1 MSKQIG
7 VIFGG
12 PSPEHDISILTG
24 LQGVRILS
32 KKYEVFSLYWS
43 KDNKWYLV
51 DNQNESVDFLDNN
64 EIFKNNLELKFN
76 ENPGFYQKRKKI
88 DLDVVVNACH
98 GGPGEDGSLQS
109 LLDIFGIKYTGPDQ
123 ISAQICMDKYAF
135 YSLMKEN
142 NLPVIDKKLVNLE
155 ENQFN
160 ENHILKP
167 RFGGSSI
174 GVEIINDID
183 TAKRLVNNS
192 DLYSKGA
199 VIEKYLENSIDLLIG
214 VRNFPKL
221 DVSEIEKPIKNETL
235 FSYSDKYLENGGL
248 EGSKREL
255 PAELD
260 KDLQENLIKL
270 VKKINNLIP
279 TRGIYRY
286 DFLLHENN
294 LYVNEINAIPGSH
307 ALYLWKNLNHSK
319 FELLDNMID
328 EALSSISNS
337 WSITGSDGIAL
348 KSAKDIDS
356 KLG

>member
-1 MSKQIG
+1 MSKKIG

-24 LQGVRILS
+24 LQSVRILS
-32 KKYEVFSLYWS
+32 KKYEVSSIYWS

-51 DNQNESVDFLDNN
+51 DNLNESVDFLENK
-64 EIFKNNLELKFN
+64 EIFKKNLELKFN

-88 DLDVVVNACH
+88 ELDVVVNACH

-109 LLDIFGIKYTGPDQ
+109 LLNIFNIKYTGPDQ

-142 NLPVIDKKLVNLE
+142 NLPVIEKKLLNVE
-155 ENQFN
+155 ENEFN
-160 ENHILKP
+160 EDHILKP

-174 GVEIINDID
+174 GVEVINDID
-183 TAKRLVNNS
+183 TAKKLVKNS
-192 DLYSKGA
+192 DLYSQGA

-214 VRNFPKL
+214 VRNFPTF

-255 PAELD
+255 
-260 KDLQENLIKL
+260 QQN
-270 VKKINNLIP
+270 
-279 TRGIYRY
+279 
-286 DFLLHENN
+286 
-294 LYVNEINAIPGSH
+294 
-307 ALYLWKNLNHSK
+307 
-319 FELLDNMID
+319 
-328 EALSSISNS
+328 
-337 WSITGSDGIAL
+337 
-348 KSAKDIDS
+348 
-356 KLG
+356 

>member
-1 MSKQIG
+1 MSKKIG

-24 LQGVRILS
+24 LQSVRILS

-64 EIFKNNLELKFN
+64 EIFKKNLELKFN

-88 DLDVVVNACH
+88 DLNVVVNACH

-142 NLPVIDKKLVNLE
+142 NVPVIDKKLVNLE

-199 VIEKYLENSIDLLIG
+199 VIEKYLENSMDLLIG

-260 KDLQENLIKL
+260 KVLKENLIKL

-286 DFLLHENN
+286 DFLLHEND

>member
-1 MSKQIG
+1 MSKKIG

-24 LQGVRILS
+24 LQSVRILS
-32 KKYEVFSLYWS
+32 KKYEVSSIYWS

-51 DNQNESVDFLDNN
+51 DNLNESVDFLENK
-64 EIFKNNLELKFN
+64 EIFKKNLELKFN

-88 DLDVVVNACH
+88 ELDVVVNACH

-109 LLDIFGIKYTGPDQ
+109 LLNIFNIKYTGPDQ

-142 NLPVIDKKLVNLE
+142 NLPVIEKKLLNVE
-155 ENQFN
+155 ENEFN
-160 ENHILKP
+160 EDHILKP

-174 GVEIINDID
+174 GVEVINDID
-183 TAKRLVNNS
+183 TAKKLVKNS
-192 DLYSKGA
+192 DLYSQGA

-214 VRNFPKL
+214 VRNFPTF

-255 PAELD
+255 PAELN
-260 KDLQENLIKL
+260 KDLEAKLINL
-270 VKKINNLIP
+270 VKKINTLIP

-286 DFLLHENN
+286 DFLLHEND
-294 LYVNEINAIPGSH
+294 LYVNEINTIPGSH
-307 ALYLWKNLNHSK
+307 ALYLWKNLDNSK

-328 EALSSISNS
+328 EALSDISNS

>member
-1 MSKQIG
+1 MSKKIG

-24 LQGVRILS
+24 LQSVSILS
-32 KKYEVFSLYWS
+32 KRYEVSSIYWS

-51 DNQNESVDFLDNN
+51 DNQDESVDFLENK
-64 EIFKNNLELKFN
+64 EIFKKNLELKFN

-88 DLDVVVNACH
+88 ELDVVVNACH

-109 LLDIFGIKYTGPDQ
+109 LLNIFNIKYTGPDQ

-142 NLPVIDKKLVNLE
+142 NLPVIAKKLVNVE
-155 ENQFN
+155 EYEFN

-174 GVEIINDID
+174 GVEVINDID
-183 TAKRLVNNS
+183 TAKKLVNNS
-192 DLYSKGA
+192 DLYSQGA

-214 VRNFPKL
+214 VRNFPNF

-235 FSYSDKYLENGGL
+235 FSYSEKYLENGGL

-255 PAELD
+255 PAGLN
-260 KDLQENLIKL
+260 KDLEADLLDL

-286 DFLLHENN
+286 DFLLHKND
-294 LYVNEINAIPGSH
+294 LYVNEINTIPGSH
-307 ALYLWKNLNHSK
+307 ALYLWKNLDNSK

-328 EALSSISNS
+328 EALSDISNS
-337 WSITGSDGIAL
+337 WSITGSDGTAL
-348 KSAKDIDS
+348 KSAKDINS

>member
-1 MSKQIG
+1 MSKKIG

-24 LQGVRILS
+24 LQSVRILS

-64 EIFKNNLELKFN
+64 EIFKKTLELKFN

-142 NLPVIDKKLVNLE
+142 NVPVIDKKLVNLE

-199 VIEKYLENSIDLLIG
+199 VIEKYLENSMDLLIG

-286 DFLLHENN
+286 DFLLHEND
-294 LYVNEINAIPGSH
+294 LYVNEINATPGSH

>member
-1 MSKQIG
+1 MSKKIG

-24 LQGVRILS
+24 LQSVRILS
-32 KKYEVFSLYWS
+32 KKYEVSSIYWS

-51 DNQNESVDFLDNN
+51 DNLNESVDFLENK
-64 EIFKNNLELKFN
+64 EIFKKNLELKFN

-88 DLDVVVNACH
+88 ELDVVVNACH

-109 LLDIFGIKYTGPDQ
+109 LLNIFNIKYTGPDQ

-142 NLPVIDKKLVNLE
+142 NLPVIEKKLLNVE
-155 ENQFN
+155 ENEFN
-160 ENHILKP
+160 EDHILKP

-174 GVEIINDID
+174 GVEVINDID
-183 TAKRLVNNS
+183 TAKKLVKNS
-192 DLYSKGA
+192 DLYSQGA

-214 VRNFPKL
+214 VRNFPTF

-255 PAELD
+255 PAELN
-260 KDLQENLIKL
+260 KDLESQLINL
-270 VKKINNLIP
+270 VKKLI
-279 TRGIYRY
+279 
-286 DFLLHENN
+286 
-294 LYVNEINAIPGSH
+294 V
-307 ALYLWKNLNHSK
+307 
-319 FELLDNMID
+319 
-328 EALSSISNS
+328 
-337 WSITGSDGIAL
+337 
-348 KSAKDIDS
+348 
-356 KLG
+356 